1 MSEVIV
7 LLEALESELC
17 RQEVWLPMPPSIEAM
32 TSNAPYCCQRPWPTG
47 LDQ

>member
-7 LLEALESELC
+7 LLEVLESELC
-17 RQEVWLPMPPSIEAM
+17 RQDVWLPMPPPVEAM
-32 TSNAPYCCQRPWPTG
+32 IGTTPYYCQRPWSIG